1 MTQYAVSAKSISKNY
16 GNLRALD
23 SVSLLV
29 PEGSFFG
36 LLGPNGAGKTT
47 LIGVLGGLV
56 IADSGSAQIMGSDVV
71 KESLAARRKVGI
83 VPQELLYDP
92 FFTVRESLTFQSKY
106 YGIHDNQQWIDTLL
120 TKLNLNDKTDVNTR
134 KLSGGMKRRLM
145 IAQALVHRPPVIVLD
160 EPTAG
165 VDINLR
171 LSLWEFIRDLNRQG
185 HTIILTTHY
194 LEEAETLC
202 EFVALMQD
210 GKVIVR
216 DKTKTLLADCH
227 TDVRVRVRIS
237 ADNTAVSHAD
247 NLPPHTTN
255 NGFLLFTLKEYRDIE
270 PLLASFRNANLEIS
284 EMQVKP
290 PALEDIFMQVMR
302 KKYDRI

>member
-1 MTQYAVSAKSISKNY
+1 MTKNAVSAKSISKNY

-23 SVSLLV
+23 SVSLSV

-56 IADSGSAQIMGSDVV
+56 IADKGSAQIMGSDVV

-227 TDVRVRVRIS
+227 TDVRVRECGLAPTMPPLAMPTTYRHTQQTTVFCSLRS
-237 ADNTAVSHAD
+237 KNTVILSLCWRH
-247 NLPPHTTN
+247 
-255 NGFLLFTLKEYRDIE
+255 
-270 PLLASFRNANLEIS
+270 S
-284 EMQVKP
+284 ETPIWKSP
-290 PALEDIFMQVMR
+290 TCKSNRRPWKTFSC
-302 KKYDRI
+302 K

>member
-56 IADSGSAQIMGSDVV
+56 IADNGSAQIMGSDVV
-71 KESLAARRKVGI
+71 QESLAARRKVGI

-92 FFTVRESLTFQSKY
+92 FFTVRESLIFQSKY
-106 YGIHDNQQWIDTLL
+106 YGIHDNQQWINTLL
-120 TKLNLNDKTDVNTR
+120 TKLDLNDKIGVNTR

-194 LEEAETLC
+194 LEEAEALC
-202 EFVALMQD
+202 EYVALMQD
-210 GKVIVR
+210 GKIIVL
-216 DKTKTLLADCH
+216 DKTKALLADCH
-227 TDVRVRVRIS
+227 TDVQVRVRLS
-237 ADNTAVSHAD
+237 ADGAAVSRAN
-247 NLPPHTTN
+247 NLSPHTTN
-255 NGFLLFTLKEYRDIE
+255 NGFFHFTLKEYRDIE

-290 PALEDIFMQVMR
+290 PALEDIFIQIMR
-302 KKYDRI
+302 KKHDRL

>member
-1 MTQYAVSAKSISKNY
+1 
-16 GNLRALD
+16 
-23 SVSLLV
+23 
-29 PEGSFFG
+29 
-36 LLGPNGAGKTT
+36 
-47 LIGVLGGLV
+47 
-56 IADSGSAQIMGSDVV
+56 
-71 KESLAARRKVGI
+71 
-83 VPQELLYDP
+83 
-92 FFTVRESLTFQSKY
+92 
-106 YGIHDNQQWIDTLL
+106 
-120 TKLNLNDKTDVNTR
+120 
-134 KLSGGMKRRLM
+134 MKRRLM

-227 TDVRVRVRIS
+227 TDVRVRVRLS
-237 ADNTAVSHAD
+237 ADNAAVSHAD
-247 NLPPHTTN
+247 NYRHTQQTTVFCSLRSKN
-255 NGFLLFTLKEYRDIE
+255 TVILSLCWRH
-270 PLLASFRNANLEIS
+270 S
-284 EMQVKP
+284 ETP
-290 PALEDIFMQVMR
+290 I
-302 KKYDRI
+302 